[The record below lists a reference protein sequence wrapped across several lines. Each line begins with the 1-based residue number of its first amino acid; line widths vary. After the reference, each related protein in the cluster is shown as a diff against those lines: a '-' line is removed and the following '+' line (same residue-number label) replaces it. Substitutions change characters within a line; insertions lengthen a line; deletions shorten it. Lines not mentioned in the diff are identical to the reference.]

1 MIALINA
8 NHYHKRFLLSDKA
21 VSPHLLQNRRCA
33 PSLLLGALLLP
44 WLAVC
49 AVHAAEVTDTLTTIV
64 VTGTRSEKTLDETPV
79 PTEVVQAKEMARTQA
94 RTLKDALENVPGLQ
108 LTEIHGKSGFTVA
121 MQGMSSDQVLVLIDG
136 LPVSASTGSSVDV
149 SQYLLTEVD
158 RIEVVKGASSAQYG
172 SSAMGGVINV
182 ITRRIAPGLSAT
194 ATADAGSYG
203 AQNVSSP
210 FGSSHGNV
218 RVSGGNAHWRA
229 SVAADVL
236 DSQGF
241 SVDPDAWTRQG
252 DAIRREQYSG
262 RLEWLPT
269 PAGHFWLDA
278 STYRETDEQR
288 YAYYAPPNYVPQRK
302 TEDITRD
309 RLGYGGQWR
318 FDNGVKARLA
328 GLTEDYGSRTH
339 EYSNQVGTANR
350 ASSLRTEHVSLQFD
364 LPAWKRQLWQFG
376 GDLHRERLRQSA
388 NGMSELAGS
397 AERTS
402 QELFLQNDILFN
414 DTWEMVVG
422 LRGQDDSDF
431 GAHFA
436 PKIGLRANVPTGD
449 AWKTVLRANFG
460 QGYRVPNLKER
471 HYLFDHSSLGY
482 VVLGNP
488 NLKPEASNSF
498 QFGGTTTWNERLT
511 LNANLFYNRVR
522 DLIQTDMD
530 NFTVV
535 DGIAAYTYRNVAR
548 ARTQGLETGVKW
560 QATSALALNAAY
572 TFTDAQDLDTGEE
585 LTRRPRNIARAGMDW
600 QVLPATELSLRGR
613 YQSSELAASSSTA
626 RSPGWATLDFVI
638 NQKLGRD
645 VTAFFGVKNLTNRQR
660 DFSNANDFGPVA
672 GRFIYLGARISLDA
686 AR

>member
-1 MIALINA
+1 MSLP
-8 NHYHKRFLLSDKA
+8 F
-21 VSPHLLQNRRCA
+21 SPHRICA
-33 PSLLLGALLLP
+33 PSLLLGSLLLP
-44 WLAVC
+44 CLGA
-49 AVHAAEVTDTLTTIV
+49 ATVHAADVADSLSTIV

-79 PTEVVQAKEMARTQA
+79 PTEVVDAKEIARTQA

-121 MQGMSSDQVLVLIDG
+121 MQGMTSDQVLVLIDG
-136 LPVSASTGSSVDV
+136 LPISASTGSSIDV

-158 RIEVVKGASSAQYG
+158 HIEVVKGASSAQYG

-182 ITRRIAPGLSAT
+182 ITRRIAPGLSAV
-194 ATADAGSYG
+194 ATVDGGSYG
-203 AQNVSSP
+203 AQNVDGAL
-210 FGSSHGNV
+210 GSSHGNV

-236 DSQGF
+236 DNKGF
-241 SVDPDAWTRQG
+241 AVDPDAWSRQG

-269 PAGHFWLDA
+269 SAGHFWVDA
-278 STYRETDEQR
+278 STYRETDVQR
-288 YAYYAPPNYVPQRK
+288 YEYFAPPTYVPQRK
-302 TEDITRD
+302 TEDITRN
-309 RLGYGGQWR
+309 RLTYGGQWR
-318 FDNGVKARLA
+318 FDSGVKARLT
-328 GLTEDYGSRTH
+328 GLAEDYDSRSQ
-339 EYSNQVGTANR
+339 EYSNQVGTASR
-350 ASSLRTEHVSLQFD
+350 ASTLRTEHVSLQFD

-376 GDLHRERLRQSA
+376 GDLHRERLKQNA
-388 NGMSELAGS
+388 NGISELVGS

-402 QELFLQNDILFN
+402 QELFAQNDIIFN
-414 DTWEMVVG
+414 DTWEMVLG
-422 LRGQDDSDF
+422 LRGQEDSDF
-431 GAHFA
+431 GTHFA
-436 PKIGLRANVPTGD
+436 PKIGLRANLPTAGG
-449 AWKTVLRANFG
+449 WRSVLRANFG

-471 HYLFDHSSLGY
+471 YYLFDHSALGY

-511 LNANLFYNRVR
+511 LNANLFYNQVR
-522 DLIQTDMD
+522 DLIQTDME

-535 DGIAAYTYRNVAR
+535 NGIAAYTYRNVAR
-548 ARTQGLETGVKW
+548 ARTKGLETGFKW
-560 QATSALALNAAY
+560 QASPALAWTGAY
-572 TFTDAQDLDTGEE
+572 TFTDAKDRDTGQE
-585 LTRRPRNIARAGMDW
+585 LTRRPRNIVRAGLDW
-600 QVLPATELSLRGR
+600 QMLPATELSLRAR
-613 YQSSELAASSSTA
+613 LQSSELAASASPE
-626 RSPGWATLDFVI
+626 RSPGWSTLDFVI

-672 GRFIYLGARISLDA
+672 GRFVYLGARISLDA